1 MYCPKCGDPIV
12 SEGGRWRCER
22 GLEFSM
28 DLARRLHKRF
38 GSTSGPEA
46 QRGRPVGV
54 GRWYCPACGSA
65 MAIDA
70 ACPSCCASIQEF
82 AHALIE
88 LHPHPDGKGGY
99 V

>member
-12 SEGGRWRCER
+12 SEGGLMRCLR

-28 DLARRLHKRF
+28 DLARRLQQRF
-38 GSTSGPEA
+38 GTTSGPDR
-46 QRGRPVGV
+46 QRGRPLGV
-54 GRWYCPACGSA
+54 GHWYCPGCGSE
-65 MAIDA
+65 MALDA
-70 ACPSCCASIQEF
+70 ACSSCGASIQEF
-82 AHALIE
+82 AHALVE